1 MKQAPIKKLK
11 LLSTLNL
18 PPAVAVPDALALVEE
33 MIPCIGSMLLWSNT
47 AWEVA
52 GGYSTLVGMEDG
64 LSYYAT
70 QFSNSRQE
78 QQYHG
83 STFRDDL
90 QQKVRAERFSDI
102 VQIPMAEF
110 RQSEVYKVMMA
121 PYGIEDLARVVVTAT
136 GQPRGGLVVFRGAG
150 APPFRQHELRVLEEV
165 APLLG
170 TLLEDSEDPDIPVIN
185 TGRPG
190 HALLDS
196 EMKLINAS
204 PGFRQQLAML
214 NQNNPGEGPAR
225 FVAELP
231 ETIAGRLSQL
241 GGSHPRPF
249 VVRNAWG
256 LFQLYLEQL
265 QDPGHYSLVALRMV
279 PINLQIFRRLQGLD
293 LSDRQLQVA
302 CGLAEGSSFQQ
313 LASRWQISRHS
324 VITHANY
331 LYDKLGLSNKDQLL
345 NRYVWSTSLDSA

>member
-1 MKQAPIKKLK
+1 MKRAPIKKLK
-11 LLSTLNL
+11 LLSSLNL

-47 AWEVA
+47 AGEVV

-70 QFSNSRQE
+70 QFSNSQRE
-78 QQYHG
+78 QQYSG
-83 STFRDDL
+83 STFRDAL
-90 QQKVRAERFSDI
+90 QQKVRAERCSEVI
-102 VQIPMAEF
+102 QIPMAEF

-121 PYGIEDLARVVVTAT
+121 PYGIEDLARVVVAAA

-150 APPFRQHELRVLEEV
+150 APSFRERELRILEEV
-165 APLLG
+165 APLFG
-170 TLLEDSEDPDIPVIN
+170 ALLEDTADPDIPVIN
-185 TGRPG
+185 TGLPG

-196 EMKLINAS
+196 EMKVINSS

-214 NQNNPGEGPAR
+214 NQNEPGEGPAR

-231 ETIAGRLSQL
+231 ETIAGKLYQSDGSRPRTL
-241 GGSHPRPF
+241 G
-249 VVRNAWG
+249 VRNAWG

-265 QDPGHYSLVALRMV
+265 QDSGHYSLVALRMV
-279 PINLQIFRRLQGLD
+279 PINLKIFRRLQGTD

-331 LYDKLGLSNKDQLL
+331 LYDKLGLSNKEQLM
-345 NRYVWSTSLDSA
+345 NRFVWSTSVDPA